1 MARGGGGIARNVGLL
16 VLRVGASATLF
27 LAHGWPKIT
36 HFNELADQFANPIGV
51 GATASLVLVVFAEV
65 FCTAL
70 VALGLLT
77 RIFAM
82 PIVIFFTV
90 AVFIQHLHDP
100 FQQKE
105 LAVVFGV
112 MFVSIL
118 LLGPGRFS
126 LDAWL
131 GREGD

>member
-1 MARGGGGIARNVGLL
+1 MARSSGLARNIGLL
-16 VLRVGASATLF
+16 ILRVGASVTLF
-27 LAHGWPKIT
+27 LGHGWPKIT
-36 HFNELADQFANPIGV
+36 HFGELADKFANPIGV
-51 GATASLVLVVFAEV
+51 GPTMSLVLVVFAEV

-77 RIFAM
+77 RLFAV

-100 FQQKE
+100 FRQKE
-105 LAVVFGV
+105 LAVVFGIV
-112 MFVSIL
+112 FFSL
-118 LLGPGRFS
+118 LLTGPGRFS
-126 LDAWL
+126 LDGWL